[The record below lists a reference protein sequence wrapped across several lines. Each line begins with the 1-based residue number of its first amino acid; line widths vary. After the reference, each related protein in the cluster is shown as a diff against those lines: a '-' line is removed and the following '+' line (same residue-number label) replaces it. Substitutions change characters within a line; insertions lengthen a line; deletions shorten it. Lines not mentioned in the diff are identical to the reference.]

1 MTSLRKRMIEDLE
14 IRNYSQRTVQTYVA
28 QVAHFAKFFGKSP
41 ELLGP
46 DHIRSYQLYL
56 IKEKKVSWSLVNQ
69 TVCALRFLYRVT
81 LPKNWSVKHIPY
93 AKKPKKLPLILSHE
107 ELARFFNHVH
117 HPKYRTATMIMYAAG
132 LRLSETLHL
141 LVSDIDSQRMMIHV
155 SQGKGNKDRY
165 APLSTSLLLHLKAYW
180 KKYKPQEYLF
190 PGKEPKNPLT
200 PSAVQKACVEARK
213 LAGLSKPVSAHT
225 LRHCFATH
233 LLEAGT
239 DLRTIQVILGHKS
252 LSTTSIYL
260 HVTANA
266 PQLTDQAKDLLAAID
281 YTDPWQ

>member
-14 IRNYSQRTVQTYVA
+14 IRNYSQRTIQTYVA

-41 ELLGP
+41 ELLGHE
-46 DHIRSYQLYL
+46 HIRSYQLHL
-56 IKEKKVSWSLVNQ
+56 VKEKNASWSLVNQ

-81 LPKNWSVKHIPY
+81 LKKDWAVHHIPY
-93 AKKPKKLPLILSHE
+93 AKKPKKLPLILSQE

-117 HPKYRTATMIMYAAG
+117 NLKCRAAIITMYAAG

-141 LVSDIDSQRMMIHV
+141 LVTDIDSKRMMIRV
-155 SQGKGNKDRY
+155 NQGKGNKDRY

-180 KKYKPQEYLF
+180 EKYKPQKYLF
-190 PGKEPKNPLT
+190 PGQDPEKPLT
-200 PSAVQKACVEARK
+200 PSSVQRACVEARK
-213 LAGLSKPVSAHT
+213 PAGISKPVSSHT

-239 DLRTIQVILGHKS
+239 DLRTIKMYFRL
-252 LSTTSIYL
+252 
-260 HVTANA
+260 
-266 PQLTDQAKDLLAAID
+266 
-281 YTDPWQ
+281 